1 MLIPS
6 AIFTNRLILRNL
18 SDNDVTERYLN
29 WLHDDQIIRYLEVRH
44 SPPPSTDALLEFV
57 RGTNSDSRSLLLGI
71 FDRNRGVHIGNIKLG
86 PINVYHRFADIGF
99 FIGERDCWG
108 RGLASEAIAAVAD
121 YAFQK
126 MGIDKLTAGC
136 HEENVG
142 SVQALIRAGFAQEAR
157 LRAHVVLNGRR
168 VDKLSF
174 GKIKEMES

>member
-1 MLIPS
+1 MLISS
-6 AIFTNRLILRNL
+6 AICTNRLILRTL
-18 SDNDVTERYLN
+18 SDGDVTERYLN
-29 WLHDDQIIRYLEVRH
+29 WLHDDQVTRYLEVRH
-44 SPPPSTDALLEFV
+44 SPLSTIADLLEFV
-57 RGTNSDSRSLLLGI
+57 RCTNSDSRSLLLGI

-99 FIGERDCWG
+99 FIGERGCWG
-108 RGLASEAIAAVAD
+108 EGLASEAIAAVAD
-121 YAFQK
+121 YAFQE
-126 MGIDKLTAGC
+126 MGIEKLTAGC

-157 LRAHVVLNGRR
+157 LRAHVILNGKR